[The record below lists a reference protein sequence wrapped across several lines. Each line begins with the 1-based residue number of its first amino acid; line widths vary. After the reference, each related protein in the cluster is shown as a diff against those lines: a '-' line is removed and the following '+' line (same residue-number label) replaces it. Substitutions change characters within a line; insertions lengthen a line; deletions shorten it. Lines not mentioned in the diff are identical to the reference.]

1 MSYPPNRLTRP
12 KRPTRLAA
20 SIAAALALSLAV
32 TPSTARAHDES
43 ALEPQGT
50 ITIGVIGDQT
60 FSVDLQAS
68 YAVLE
73 QGVAA
78 LSAEDLDIVLHVGD
92 LVESSRSPAEV
103 TALFQQATGILDQL
117 PVPWFLTAGDHD
129 VNPPVFQQDS
139 ADRSREDLFQQLYG
153 QRVPAFAQQ
162 PFYSFDF
169 GGFHFVALYSHQ
181 VLHADPRFGNIFLAR
196 VYEDQLAWLAADLDA
211 NQNAQ
216 GIVVFIHQPLWYHWS
231 GWQRVHDLLAK
242 HRVAAVISGHHHY
255 DQDNGVIGGVRYLTV
270 GATGGFTKNGSRDAG
285 DVQHVT
291 VLRLAG
297 RKIQDLELISLS
309 DALPLEITPRLDMD
323 RVQALDVQL
332 GNFFDFAQ
340 RNPVFVENGQLVAAC
355 GSAQPATVEITQI
368 GAPIDLPVEV
378 IIGFTSTPPTVV
390 LDDPAFTAGQC
401 QSTVGN
407 LQCVLARTARTFFS
421 NYSSVLIDE
430 FFSPPLWTSGLAPAN
445 GVQPGTVLAF
455 DIRTAFDGDSGPLF
469 LETTVSTTVQGCP

>member
-1 MSYPPNRLTRP
+1 MVPSLTLP
-12 KRPTRLAA
+12 L
-20 SIAAALALSLAV
+20 AAALALSLAV
-32 TPSTARAHDES
+32 SPPTARAHDDH
-43 ALEPQGT
+43 EPQGT
-50 ITIGVIGDQT
+50 IIIGVIGDQT

-78 LSAEDLDIVLHVGD
+78 LSAEDIDIVLHTGD
-92 LVESSRSPAEV
+92 LVESSQSPAQV
-103 TALFQQATGILDQL
+103 TADFQQATGILDQL

-129 VNPPVFQQDS
+129 VNPPGFQQDS

-153 QRVPAFAQQ
+153 QRVPAFAEQ
-162 PFYSFDF
+162 PYYSFDF

-181 VLHADPRFGNIFLAR
+181 ALHADPRFGNIFLAR

-211 NQNAQ
+211 ARNAH
-216 GIVVFIHQPLWYHWS
+216 GIVVFVHQPLWYHWS

-255 DQDNGVIGGVRYLTV
+255 DQDGGLIDGVRYLTV

-297 RKIQDLELISLS
+297 RKVRNLELISLS
-309 DALPLEITPRLDMD
+309 DGLPLEITPRRDMD

-340 RNPVFVENGQLVAAC
+340 RNPVFVEDGELVAAC
-355 GSAQPATVEITQI
+355 GSGQPATVEITQI

-378 IIGFTSTPPTVV
+378 TIGFTSTPATVA
-390 LDDPAFTAGQC
+390 LDGPAFTPGQC
-401 QSTVGN
+401 QSTVGAT
-407 LQCVLARTARTFFS
+407 QCVLARTARTFIS

-445 GVQPGTVLAF
+445 GVQPGTVLSF
-455 DIRTAFDGDSGPLF
+455 DIRTDFDGDSGPLF

>member
-1 MSYPPNRLTRP
+1 MSRCSV
-12 KRPTRLAA
+12 KWFSRPTTWLAP
-20 SIAAALALSLAV
+20 ALALSLAV
-32 TPSTARAHDES
+32 SPTSARAQDES
-43 ALEPQGT
+43 AGEPQGT
-50 ITIGVIGDQT
+50 VRIGVIGDQT

-68 YAVLE
+68 YAVLQ
-73 QGVAA
+73 QGVDV
-78 LSAEDLDIVLHVGD
+78 LSGEDLDLVLHVGD

-129 VNPPVFQQDS
+129 VNPPGFQQDS

-162 PFYSFDF
+162 PYYSFDL

-181 VLHADPRFGNIFLAR
+181 ALHADPRFGNIFLAR
-196 VYEDQLAWLAADLDA
+196 IYEDQLAWLAADLDA

-255 DQDNGVIGGVRYLTV
+255 DQDNGVIGGVRYITV

-291 VLRLAG
+291 VLRIAG
-297 RKIQDLELISLS
+297 RKIQDLDLIALS
-309 DALPLEITPRLDMD
+309 DGLPLELTPRSDMD

-340 RNPVFVENGQLVAAC
+340 RNPVFLDDGQLVDAC
-355 GSAQPATVEITQI
+355 DGGQPATVEITQI
-368 GAPIDLPVEV
+368 GAPIDLSVEV
-378 IIGFTSTPPTVV
+378 MIGFTSTPPGVV
-390 LDDPAFTAGQC
+390 LDDPAFTPGQC
-401 QSTVGN
+401 QSTVGAT
-407 LQCVLARTARTFFS
+407 QCVLARTARTFIS

-469 LETTVSTTVQGCP
+469 LETTVSTTVQACP

>member
-1 MSYPPNRLTRP
+1 MSTPAILRSFR
-12 KRPTRLAA
+12 A
-20 SIAAALALSLAV
+20 AAALALAVLAA
-32 TPSTARAHDES
+32 PAASAHQVEE
-43 ALEPQGT
+43 AQPQGT
-50 ITIGVIGDQT
+50 VTIGVIGDQT

-73 QGVAA
+73 QGVQA
-78 LSAEDLDIVLHVGD
+78 LAAEDLDLVLHTGD
-92 LVESSRSPAEV
+92 LIESSGSPAEV
-103 TALFQQATGILDQL
+103 TALFDQATAILDQL

-129 VNPPVFQQDS
+129 VNPPLFQQDS

-181 VLHADPRFGNIFLAR
+181 ALHADPRFGNIFLAQ

-211 NQNAQ
+211 NQDAH
-216 GIVVFIHQPLWYHWS
+216 GIVVFLHQPLWYHWS
-231 GWQRVHDLLAK
+231 GWQPVHELLAK
-242 HRVAAVISGHHHY
+242 HRVALVLSGHHHY
-255 DQDNGVIGGVRYLTV
+255 DQDNGTIDGVRYLTV

-297 RKIQDLELISLS
+297 RKVQDLELIALS
-309 DALPLEITPRLDMD
+309 DGLPLELTPRSDMD

-340 RNPVFVENGQLVAAC
+340 RNPVFVDDDGQLVDAC
-355 GSAQPATVEITQI
+355 DGGQPATVEITQI

-378 IIGFTSTPPTVV
+378 TLGFTSTPPTVV

-407 LQCVLARTARTFFS
+407 LHCVLARTARTFFS

-430 FFSPPLWTSGLAPAN
+430 FFSPPLWSTGLAPAN
-445 GVQPGTVLAF
+445 GVQPGTVLSF
-455 DIRTAFDGDSGPLF
+455 DVRTAFDGDSGPLF
-469 LETTVSTTVQGCP
+469 LETTVSTTVQACP